1 MTTFNSTTPKRK
13 RSIGGIHLGVD
24 MPLLVATIFLV
35 LFGLVMV
42 FSASWEIS
50 YFQYEGSHTRMF
62 ERQLI
67 FMVIGVIL
75 ATVISFVD
83 YHRYRR
89 WSIVGMGVTVVALL
103 GVLIVREVRFNATR
117 TLYEGSI
124 MPSEAAKLMI
134 IIYLCVWLYAK
145 RHQINQ
151 ISFGIIPLGLIIGVL
166 GGLIMAQPDVSAV
179 ATLVIIG
186 GILFF
191 LAGGDL
197 KQIFILLMVTVMIGW
212 ATVQLQPTARTRM
225 ADYYEGLRSPTEAS
239 FHVRRSIEAFV
250 RGGVFGAGIDNA
262 ETKLISL
269 PVPPTDSIFAVVA
282 EETGL
287 IGTTFLIGLYMVVT
301 WRGMK
306 IAKNAPDMLGQL
318 LAAGLT
324 FWLVME
330 ALINMSMMVGLF
342 PFAGNALPFI
352 SLGGSNLIVS
362 LIAIG
367 ILMNISRLSK
377 VPEGQKE
384 RTTYAPDGFRRSDRR
399 RNQPRPGS
407 VASTRR

>member
-1 MTTFNSTTPKRK
+1 MTTFKPTTPKRK
-13 RSIGGIHLGVD
+13 RSIGGIQLGID

-67 FMVIGVIL
+67 FMVAGVIL
-75 ATVISFVD
+75 ATIISFVD

-89 WSIVGMGVTVVALL
+89 WSIVGMGITVVALL

-117 TLYEGSI
+117 TLYEGSV

-287 IGTTFLIGLYMVVT
+287 VGTTFLIGLYMVVT

-362 LIAIG
+362 LVAIG

-384 RTTYAPDGFRRSDRR
+384 RTSYAPDGFRRSDRWR
-399 RNQPRPGS
+399 DQPRPGS
-407 VASTRR
+407 AASTRR

>member
-1 MTTFNSTTPKRK
+1 MTTLDHTTPRRK
-13 RSIGGIHLGVD
+13 RSIGGIQLGID

-50 YFQYEGSHTRMF
+50 YFEYDGSHTRMF
-62 ERQLI
+62 ERQFMFMILGVVGAIIVSLI
-67 FMVIGVIL
+67 
-75 ATVISFVD
+75 D
-83 YHRYRR
+83 YHRYRQ
-89 WSIVGMGVTVVALL
+89 WAIVGMGITVLALL

-117 TLYEGSI
+117 TLYEGSV

-145 RHQINQ
+145 RHQINE

-166 GGLIMAQPDVSAV
+166 GGLIMMQPDVSAV

-197 KQIFILLMVTVMIGW
+197 KQIFILLMVTILFGW
-212 ATVQLQPTARTRM
+212 GIVQLQPTARARM

-239 FHVRRSIEAFV
+239 FHVRRSIESFV

-287 IGTTFLIGLYMVVT
+287 VGTTVLIALYMVVT

-318 LAAGLT
+318 LASGLT

-362 LIAIG
+362 LAAIG

-377 VPEGQKE
+377 QTEGQKE
-384 RTTYAPDGFRRSDRR
+384 RIEHAPDGFSRSDRR
-399 RNQPRPGS
+399 RDKSRPS
-407 VASTRR
+407 RFTSSRR

>member
-13 RSIGGIHLGVD
+13 RSSSGIHLGID

-67 FMVIGVIL
+67 FMVVGVIL
-75 ATVISFVD
+75 ATAISFVD

-89 WSIVGMGVTVVALL
+89 LSILGMGVTVAALL

-212 ATVQLQPTARTRM
+212 ATVQLQPTASARM

-287 IGTTFLIGLYMVVT
+287 VGTTFLIGLYMVVT

-362 LIAIG
+362 LVAIG

-377 VPEGQKE
+377 ATEGQKE
-384 RTTYAPDGFRRSDRR
+384 RTTYAPDGFRRSDRWR
-399 RNQPRPGS
+399 DQPRPGS